1 MRRSRACSLQLDAHC
16 AGAVAVRMRMYD
28 TSVSL
33 INCHLSS
40 GQNEGDSL
48 KRHSDCEE
56 IARRALYPHDGQSA
70 DLDVS
75 FTLDMS
81 DKVRCALIDP
91 SVLAVDI
98 SLCVLLL
105 LCSLA
110 KCSLICIALSH
121 MQPSSISLAIGP
133 QELES
138 VLNETR
144 PVQMERN
151 RYCKA
156 ERSCSPEETWA
167 MPAQPNH
174 TVLITITSLVATNKI
189 STRVC
194 DMEYLPTKVG
204 NHQLNDDQLPDGPH
218 LPLLVVK
225 G

>member
-1 MRRSRACSLQLDAHC
+1 MPGKEESQDLKMHTCIVMTQSMACSLHLDAHC
-16 AGAVAVRMRMYD
+16 AGAVAVRMRVYD

-133 QELES
+133 RSLRACSMRQDQCRWKEIEIARLSALARLRKPGQGLPSPIILCSLLLQAWLQQIRLAPES
-138 VLNETR
+138 ATWR
-144 PVQMERN
+144 F
-151 RYCKA
+151 
-156 ERSCSPEETWA
+156 SPQRWG
-167 MPAQPNH
+167 
-174 TVLITITSLVATNKI
+174 II
-189 STRVC
+189 S
-194 DMEYLPTKVG
+194 
-204 NHQLNDDQLPDGPH
+204 
-218 LPLLVVK
+218 
-225 G
+225 